1 MTDAEKTGIAAHLYV
16 SLRRSANRVI
26 DVEWMS
32 RNEEYAREV
41 IQLARQQGSD
51 ELKHYADR
59 YEELML
65 GTAAPVPV
73 PTPLKPA
80 VVETRSDIGNMPV
93 FDEAAEEDMPSTAS
107 RYIGALR

>member
-1 MTDAEKTGIAAHLYV
+1 MTEAEKTGIAAHLYV

-41 IQLARQQGSD
+41 IQLARQQGS
-51 ELKHYADR
+51 EEIRHYADR
-59 YEELML
+59 YEALL
-65 GTAAPVPV
+65 SGAPAHI
-73 PTPLKPA
+73 PA
-80 VVETRSDIGNMPV
+80 SPAKVAVAETRTDVGQLPV
-93 FDEAAEEDMPSTAS
+93 FEEPAEEDLSATAS

>member
-1 MTDAEKTGIAAHLYV
+1 MTEAEKTGIAAHLYV
-16 SLRRSANRVI
+16 TLRRSANRVI

-41 IQLARQQGSD
+41 INLARQQGSE

-59 YEELML
+59 YEELTF
-65 GTAAPVPV
+65 GPPTPAAPVIQPV
-73 PTPLKPA
+73 A
-80 VVETRSDIGNMPV
+80 AETTHDVGNMPV
-93 FDEAAEEDMPSTAS
+93 FEEPAEDDDLPSTAS

>member
-1 MTDAEKTGIAAHLYV
+1 MTEAEKTGIAAHLYV
-16 SLRRSANRVI
+16 ILRRSANRVI

-41 IQLARQQGSD
+41 IHLARQQGSE

-59 YEELML
+59 YEALML
-65 GTAAPVPV
+65 GAAAPAPA
-73 PTPLKPA
+73 PTPVKP
-80 VVETRSDIGNMPV
+80 VVIEARSDIGNMPM
-93 FDEAAEEDMPSTAS
+93 FDETAEEDMPSTAS

>member
-1 MTDAEKTGIAAHLYV
+1 MTEAEKTGIAAHLYV

-41 IQLARQQGSD
+41 IQLARQQGS
-51 ELKHYADR
+51 EEIQHYADR
-59 YEELML
+59 YEALL
-65 GTAAPVPV
+65 SGAPPPIVAP
-73 PTPLKPA
+73 PA
-80 VVETRSDIGNMPV
+80 KVAVAETKTDVGQLPV
-93 FDEAAEEDMPSTAS
+93 FEEPTEEDLSATAS